1 MARPKRTAT
10 PADGASTKQAA
21 AGSTG
26 IPLSALSCYS
36 FLCTHSDHT
45 LPCYSYS
52 PCEPTKPHASAD
64 TAEPDAPETPKKS
77 SRPKRGAQ
85 EADSQESPAPNA
97 KRAKVSLA
105 VGDSI
110 PASFDA
116 DHSLFLQNHTP
127 FHLYKESQESG
138 IVLFFYPKANT
149 PGCTSQACNY
159 RDNLDSFSSKGFKVF
174 GVSMD
179 SEKSLTNW
187 KEKQKYQY
195 DFVSDKDKAII
206 DLFGVG
212 KPGGGII
219 RSHVV
224 IAKGGSVAHTRIP
237 TPAKESW
244 SDALEAIE
252 NL

>member
-97 KRAKVSLA
+97 KRAK
-105 VGDSI
+105 
-110 PASFDA
+110 
-116 DHSLFLQNHTP
+116 
-127 FHLYKESQESG
+127 
-138 IVLFFYPKANT
+138 
-149 PGCTSQACNY
+149 
-159 RDNLDSFSSKGFKVF
+159 GFKVF